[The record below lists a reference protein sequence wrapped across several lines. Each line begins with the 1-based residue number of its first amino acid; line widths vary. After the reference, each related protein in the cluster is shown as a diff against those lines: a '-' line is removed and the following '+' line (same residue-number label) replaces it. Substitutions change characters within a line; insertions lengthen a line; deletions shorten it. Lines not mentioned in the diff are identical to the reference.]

1 MYVKLLTKL
10 TKIDL
15 YIFNN
20 NIKNMFRKDFEI
32 YLYKNKL
39 NTQTL
44 LDLLP
49 QLSSQ
54 TIKSITKDL
63 GFKENEKEDELYVFT
78 DGGCKK
84 NGKSDAVAG
93 YSVFFT
99 DNEDSILYKFNTTK
113 NILKDPTNNKAE
125 LSGIKYV
132 FQTID
137 ENIDVFKNKNIV
149 ICTDSMYSI
158 NCIEK
163 WAKNW
168 QKNNWLNAK
177 GEPVKNQDIIKKIIS
192 LKEKLTDTVQIK
204 FKHVFSH
211 LKEPEDKSSLEY
223 KLWYG
228 NKKVDDNINLLLL
241 K

>member
-1 MYVKLLTKL
+1 MS
-10 TKIDL
+10 
-15 YIFNN
+15 
-20 NIKNMFRKDFEI
+20 RKDFEI

-44 LDLLP
+44 IDLLP

-54 TIKSITKDL
+54 TIKSIIRDI
-63 GFKENEKEDELYVFT
+63 GVSGNQKENDLYIFT

-84 NGKSDAVAG
+84 NGKSNAIAG

-99 DNEDSILYKFNTTK
+99 DDEDSVLYKFNTTK
-113 NILKDPTNNKAE
+113 NVLIDPTNNKAE
-125 LSGIKYV
+125 LSGIKYI

-137 ENIDVFKNKNIV
+137 ENIDIFKNKNVI
-149 ICTDSMYSI
+149 ICTDSMYCI

-177 GEPVKNQDIIKKIIS
+177 GEPVKNQDIIKKIIN
-192 LKEKLTDTVQIK
+192 LKDKLNDVIQIK

-211 LKEPEDKSSLEY
+211 LKEPEDKLSLQY

-228 NKKVDDNINLLLL
+228 NKKVDDNINMLTLV
-241 K
+241 